1 MKLHDQI
8 MQRFREPLDRL
19 AGHFEPSPRNK
30 EAVQLAEIIEDAVA
44 DLREVEDDLAAI
56 TRLVE
61 VKCTR

>member
-30 EAVQLAEIIEDAVA
+30 EAVWLAEIIEDAVV
-44 DLREVEDDLAAI
+44 DLRAVEADLAAVV
-56 TRLVE
+56 RLVE
-61 VKCTR
+61 VTCTR